1 MTKTAITVILVMTLV
16 ITYFAQ
22 VQPTAA
28 LKTAYIQA
36 YAEPNPVG
44 IGQTMVIGGWIT
56 PLPSYSL
63 PNFVYWTNLTFQITK
78 PNGAVVN
85 LGPYTADSA
94 ANLAETYVPDQI
106 GNYTFKISWDGASTA
121 TSQSYTY
128 APISANTTFTV
139 QEEAIPSFP
148 DQPWPLPNDYWERPI
163 NAQYRSWSIFCGIMV
178 LFARTITRR
187 I

>member
-36 YAEPNPVG
+36 YAEPSPVG

-63 PNFVYWTNLTFQITK
+63 PNFVFWTNLTFQITK

-106 GNYTFKISWDGASTA
+106 GNYTFKISWDGAST
-121 TSQSYTY
+121 SHV
-128 APISANTTFTV
+128 PILHLCAYFGNYDIYCARRSHTFLSR
-139 QEEAIPSFP
+139 PSPGPF
-148 DQPWPLPNDYWERPI
+148 
-163 NAQYRSWSIFCGIMV
+163 
-178 LFARTITRR
+178 RTITGNAP
-187 I
+187 